1 MVWVELGVIE
11 RGGAAEQWGMA
22 AAAYGGDGSSVAL
35 GGGERA
41 GKLQCAVGELVAG
54 LIGAEEDRRQG
65 LHGEQEAAALRVAG
79 GGVRRV
85 WAAGTSP
92 WGFRVRLGCSL

>member
-1 MVWVELGVIE
+1 MIE
-11 RGGAAEQWGMA
+11 RGGAAEQCGMA
-22 AAAYGGDGSSVAL
+22 AAAYGGDGSPVAL

-65 LHGEQEAAALRVAG
+65 LHGEQEAAALRVAD

-85 WAAGTSP
+85 WAAGTLP
-92 WGFRVRLGCSL
+92 WRFEVRWGTDFGA